1 MTRTDA
7 RMIAEELFKM
17 IKPLV
22 VEQLSNIASEVTDET
37 FNVDQAANYLGCKP
51 KTIYNKIKVIPHFK
65 VGRALRF
72 SRLALDEY
80 IRRR

>member
-37 FNVDQAANYLGCKP
+37 FNVDQVATTSVVNRKQSIT
-51 KTIYNKIKVIPHFK
+51 KSK
-65 VGRALRF
+65 
-72 SRLALDEY
+72 
-80 IRRR
+80 